1 MTLTYK
7 IEFFTYWHVGSG
19 LSGSTYADSIVRK
32 TDRNLPFIPGKT
44 LKGLLRDAASELESA
59 GSLVSSDFID
69 NVFGERSP
77 DSGDES
83 NNMRKPGCCFFSN
96 ATLSKALQ
104 KGVSV
109 EDTPYLYKVI
119 ASTKI
124 DKNGVAEK
132 GSLRQEEV
140 TIPMT
145 LFAQIHDFPE
155 EKEDYLKQLEYCLKY
170 IKRIGLK
177 RTRGLGRCK
186 FQITN
191 K

>member
-32 TDRNLPFIPGKT
+32 TDENLPFIPGKT
-44 LKGLLRDAASELESA
+44 LKGLIRDAAFVLESA
-59 GSLVSSDFID
+59 GGFVSSDFID
-69 NVFGERSP
+69 DVFGERSP
-77 DSGDES
+77 DSDAETQYL
-83 NNMRKPGCCFFSN
+83 RKPGCCFFSN
-96 ATLSKALQ
+96 ATLSKTLQ
-104 KGVSV
+104 KGVTV

-155 EKEDYLKQLEYCLKY
+155 DNEDYLNQLNYCLKY

-186 FQITN
+186 FQIL